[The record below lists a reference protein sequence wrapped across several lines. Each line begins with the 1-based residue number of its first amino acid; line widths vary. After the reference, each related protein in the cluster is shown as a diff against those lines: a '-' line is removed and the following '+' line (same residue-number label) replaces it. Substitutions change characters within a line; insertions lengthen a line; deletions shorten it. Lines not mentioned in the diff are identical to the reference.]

1 MREKATAAG
10 SCQAC
15 GRVQKLPKG
24 VLSKHGYAV
33 RWNQFVGECP
43 GSGHLPYEQSCK
55 LIKSFIA
62 NAKESRARIQ
72 ARIDE
77 LNKPALEPKAWF
89 AEYVP
94 ATWQDR
100 HSRYEDREVTLFVEA
115 PEPVTPEIAQRNKQ
129 WVALMNEGKAGNGT
143 AATKHSDDYVP
154 QPTIFWF
161 NLKGERVNAFTH
173 SVNSNS
179 VLETATKMNQKFAE
193 HQLAPRVK
201 QLDEYIR
208 WQQQRV
214 TDWKLAPLRDL
225 KEVR

>member
-1 MREKATAAG
+1 MKAKATAAG

-15 GRVQKLPKG
+15 GRVQKLPND
-24 VLSKHGYAV
+24 LLALHGYSV
-33 RWNQFVGECP
+33 QWNTFIGQCP
-43 GSGHLPYEQSCK
+43 GSKHEPYEQSCA
-55 LIKSFIA
+55 LIKRFIA
-62 NAKESRARIQ
+62 SAKESRKTIQ

-77 LNKPALEPKAWF
+77 LNKPATEPKAWF

-94 ATWQDR
+94 ATWQNR
-100 HSRYEDREVTLFVEA
+100 HARYEDREVSLFTEA
-115 PEPVTPEIAQRNKQ
+115 AQPVTLEEADRNAR
-129 WVALMNEGKAGNGT
+129 WVALMNEGIAVK
-143 AATKHSDDYVP
+143 KHDDYVP

-161 NLKGERVNAFTH
+161 DLQGKRVNAFTH

-179 VLETATKMNQKFAE
+179 ALETATKMNQKFAE
-193 HQLAPRVK
+193 HQLVPRVK
-201 QLDEYIR
+201 QLNEYIR